1 MSFVASALRVLVP
14 SAASCVTLF
23 ALTSEAYAQDPAPAS
38 STPST
43 TAQPPSAAASSSTSS
58 ASTPATP
65 KEGPDGRPVDDPFRS
80 IALTANPL
88 SLILGRI
95 GINVEWLPA
104 THHAIVLNPFGQFAS
119 AGEENSLTGKT
130 SYTNFGGELGYRFYT
145 GSRGANGFF
154 IGPFATILTANST
167 TTRTSTT
174 GKVEA
179 STNFLAYGG
188 GLDLGGQ
195 HVFKNGFTIGGGA
208 GLMYLTSSAS
218 GTNSSSTI
226 KFEGVLPR
234 FLLTA
239 GYSF

>member
-1 MSFVASALRVLVP
+1 MSFVIRALVP
-14 SAASCVTLF
+14 AAACGVTLF
-23 ALTSEAYAQDPAPAS
+23 ALTGEAFAQDPAPAS
-38 STPST
+38 STPAT
-43 TAQPPSAAASSSTSS
+43 TPAASSASSS

-95 GINVEWLPA
+95 GVNIEWLPT
-104 THHAIVLNPFGQFAS
+104 THHAIIANPFGQFAS

-154 IGPFATILTANST
+154 IGPFATILTSNST
-167 TTRTSTT
+167 TSRATST

-179 STNFLAYGG
+179 STSFLAYGG

-208 GLMYLTSSAS
+208 GLVYLTSSAS

>member
-1 MSFVASALRVLVP
+1 MSFVLRALVP
-14 SAASCVTLF
+14 AAACGVTLF
-23 ALTSEAYAQDPAPAS
+23 ALTGEAFAQDPAPAS
-38 STPST
+38 TPT
-43 TAQPPSAAASSSTSS
+43 PASS

-65 KEGPDGRPVDDPFRS
+65 APKEGPDGRPADDPFRS

-95 GINVEWLPA
+95 GVNIEWLPT
-104 THHAIVLNPFGQFAS
+104 THHAIIVNPFGQFAS
-119 AGEENSLTGKT
+119 AGDENGLTGKT

-154 IGPFATILTANST
+154 IGPFATILTSSST
-167 TTRTSTT
+167 TTRTSST
-174 GKVEA
+174 GRVEA

-208 GLMYLTSSAS
+208 GLMYLSSSAS
-218 GTNSSSTI
+218 GTSSSSTI